1 MGLKQLEDIWSTVKL
16 IPFAVVLYDVKKHTY
31 KANSQAQLI
40 FDLPEKHTLNKADFK
55 HLKLSSPES
64 RKQFTIEQ
72 LFEKYLVI
80 NTNCHVLLQKQTKS
94 LLLNAKLAQLNKHL
108 HIATFE
114 VIEHNQDAQYNFDKI
129 ISKISTDL
137 IDIQNDNIDTHIG
150 FALKAIGTVCH
161 ADRSYL
167 FKFSEDGKS
176 MRNTHE
182 WVNQGIQA
190 FKEQLQ
196 HVPTNSLPY
205 FANLMDTTHLFK
217 VNDVASL
224 PIKATKEKQ
233 ELEREGIQSVL
244 CIGLRYDKELV
255 GFIGCD
261 CVKQKREW
269 TDLDLIRIKLVGEI
283 IANAFKNLNYKQEL
297 QRIQQQ
303 LITANQKLNQLVNTD
318 SLTSIANRRCFDKAL
333 ESEIKRCARAE
344 QPVSLIMCD
353 IDFFKNYNDSYG
365 HQQGDEALVKV
376 AAALKAQ
383 CRREG
388 DLTARYGGEEFAV
401 ILPATNEQ
409 DCLQFTR
416 LIQQTI
422 KAAGIKHNKSSVS
435 EYLTLSIGFYS
446 AMPDKNSTP
455 QCFINKADQ
464 ALYKAKETG
473 RNKVCQFKPTH

>member
-1 MGLKQLEDIWSTVKL
+1 MGLKPIEDMWSTIKL
-16 IPFAVVLYDVKKHTY
+16 IPFAVVLYDAKTQAY
-31 KANSQAQLI
+31 KANTQAQSI
-40 FDLPEKHTLNKADFK
+40 FDIPSQPTLKDADFK
-55 HLKLSSPES
+55 HLTLSSTES
-64 RKQFTIEQ
+64 KKQFTVTQ

-80 NTNCHVLLQKQTKS
+80 NTNCHVFLQKQTQC
-94 LLLNAKLAQLNKHL
+94 LLLNAKLASLNSHL

-114 VIEHNQDAQYNFDKI
+114 IIEHNEDAQYNFDKI

-137 IDIQNDNIDTHIG
+137 IDIQIDDIDTHIE

-182 WVNQGIQA
+182 WVNQGIQP
-190 FKEQLQ
+190 FKDQLQ
-196 HVPTNSLPY
+196 HIPKNSLPY
-205 FANLMDTTHLFK
+205 FANLMGTTHLFK

-224 PIKATKEKQ
+224 PAKAAKEKQ

-297 QRIQQQ
+297 QHIQQQ

-318 SLTSIANRRCFDKAL
+318 SLTAIANRRCFDKAL
-333 ESEIKRCARAE
+333 ESEIKRCARAK

-376 AAALKAQ
+376 AAALKSQ

-388 DLTARYGGEEFAV
+388 DLAARYGGEEFAV

-409 DCLQFTR
+409 DCQQFTR
-416 LIQQTI
+416 LIQQAI
-422 KAAGIKHNKSSVS
+422 KAAGIKHNNSTVS

-446 AMPDKNSTP
+446 ATPDKNSTP
-455 QCFINKADQ
+455 QCFISKADQ
-464 ALYKAKETG
+464 ALYTAKETG
-473 RNKVCQFKPTH
+473 RNKVCQFT